1 MSTDTNI
8 LIMSI
13 VLGFLLVCVGEHEKL
28 TLKYKYK
35 QNRCKRTKTSVK
47 NEKVKLLELT
57 DRKTYKVSD
66 GQYRVDLVRNDTPVK
81 QKIQEQTHRYMYSDH
96 ELLIAKFR
104 LKLKKVG
111 KTTRPFRMT

>member
-81 QKIQEQTHRYMYSDH
+81 QKIQEQT
-96 ELLIAKFR
+96 
-104 LKLKKVG
+104 LKIQNNQEILKIL
-111 KTTRPFRMT
+111 KTQNNQL